1 MPEGSAAVIP
11 PWIQAAN
18 PAEYWMKGLAISQRQ
33 QQLDQEAQQA
43 QAELQQKAL
52 QSKAE
57 LDISKAYHEMNYKMR
72 QEELAEEKRKND
84 VAIQEAARKAAALME
99 LRKFID
105 SGGDPIQGWMKYGPE
120 AFPGVAESAFVREA
134 MRQDAQVPEAWVP
147 GDTSTG
153 MPGHFRNPHT
163 GQITVPS
170 TSAADKELNQAD
182 MAEINDAYKVMDKL
196 RDQLL
201 VPKIKPKLKEDIL
214 DRIREQEQRIA
225 NVRGRKGMPNISPAA
240 ESVVKWMAR
249 KDNNE
254 WWPHIKDPKTG
265 EWVPVG
271 ETSTDTATTPTAAA
285 SPTAPSSFWPV
296 VKTAFATY
304 PPGLQ
309 Y

>member
-1 MPEGSAAVIP
+1 MVIP

-18 PAEYWMKGLAISQRQ
+18 PAQWYAKGMEINQAQ
-33 QQLDQEAQQA
+33 QQLDQQSRLKQQELEIQKQYHQMVTQQH
-43 QAELQQKAL
+43 QA
-52 QSKAE
+52 
-57 LDISKAYHEMNYKMR
+57 
-72 QEELAEEKRKND
+72 ELAEEKRKND
-84 VAIQEAARKAAALME
+84 VAIQEASRKASAMMEAQKRIRGGENPDKVWME
-99 LRKFID
+99 L
-105 SGGDPIQGWMKYGPE
+105 GPLALPSAAE
-120 AFPGVAESAFVREA
+120 AAFLRESQRRA
-134 MRQDAQVPEAWVP
+134 AQIPEAWVP

-196 RDQLL
+196 KEDLKL
-201 VPKIKPKLKEDIL
+201 AKNKKIKDSLEEA
-214 DRIREQEQRIA
+214 IREQEQRIN
-225 NVRGRKGMPNISPAA
+225 NVRRRKGMPMISPAA